1 LLEEGLTLPS
11 TIIQRNKLWIKS
23 IRKTDN
29 INDPIL
35 KFSDANFLHKDVI
48 AIEMEWNCS
57 TQEMINTYKGQK
69 LLSKRQIKQALAAQ
83 KDKLVE
89 NCLKTT
95 NWNWTDWGCPAKLPI
110 QESKPHPILTKARG
124 P

>member
-1 LLEEGLTLPS
+1 
-11 TIIQRNKLWIKS
+11 
-23 IRKTDN
+23 
-29 INDPIL
+29 
-35 KFSDANFLHKDVI
+35 
-48 AIEMEWNCS
+48 
-57 TQEMINTYKGQK
+57 MINTYKGQK

-110 QESKPHPILTKARG
+110 QKSKPHPSERTLLHQQESEVRDIK
-124 P
+124 